1 MLELYWKQP
10 SRKIP
15 IIGKKETGQ
24 NRAKEKIDQPIEED
38 AFDSKISM
46 SWSAEAK
53 AMIAKAPSGILEMA
67 INNVEDFARDNG
79 IDAIDE
85 DVVVDQMKS
94 VGMDPNM
101 LS

>member
-1 MLELYWKQP
+1 
-10 SRKIP
+10 
-15 IIGKKETGQ
+15 
-24 NRAKEKIDQPIEED
+24 
-38 AFDSKISM
+38 M

-53 AMIAKAPSGILEMA
+53 AMIAKVPSGILEMA

-85 DVVVDQMKS
+85 NVVVDQMKS
-94 VGMDPNM
+94 VGMDPSM